1 MDNPEA
7 SGQDT
12 EERHEPVTIIVNGRP
27 KEVTEKELTFEEVVN
42 LAFNDDPPHGPNVV
56 ITVTYS
62 KGEGGKQGSLLPG
75 HHVKV
80 KAGMVFNVKATD
92 KDPRRISTRV
102 V

>member
-1 MDNPEA
+1 MDNPQA
-7 SGQDT
+7 T
-12 EERHEPVTIIVNGRP
+12 EQAAEHHHEPVTIIVNGRP

-42 LAFNDDPPHGPNVV
+42 LAYNNEPPTGPNVV

-92 KDPRRISTRV
+92 KS
-102 V
+102 